1 MIDLTMRPSLL
12 NASFGSGSDQKALL
26 VNGIVQGEISQ
37 KEDYGYTVNLGFSEL
52 HRFYKCDPT
61 TTNRR
66 NRET

>member
-12 NASFGSGSDQKALL
+12 NPYFGSMDDHKALL

-52 HRFYKCDPT
+52 HGFFKCDT
-61 TTNRR
+61 AKIDRK
-66 NRET
+66 EE